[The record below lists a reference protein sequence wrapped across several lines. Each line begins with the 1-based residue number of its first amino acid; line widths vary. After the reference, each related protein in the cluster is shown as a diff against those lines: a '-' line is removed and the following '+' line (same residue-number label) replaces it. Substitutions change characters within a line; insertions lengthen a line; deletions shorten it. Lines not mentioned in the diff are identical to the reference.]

1 MARHLSALKRARQ
14 NEKRRLR
21 NQSRKTR
28 VKNVVRQVRQAV
40 AQKNAEEAQ
49 AALQSAIPTIA
60 RVAGKGTLHWRA
72 AARKISR
79 LTRQV
84 NALLSEAVSSK
95 SSFGWSRQE
104 LFHLCSLLLTA
115 SLRSTILSP
124 RSHLQ
129 QGPLQP
135 QPGLAGAGLQLQ
147 IDLVQHGTGGCAEP
161 PREASA
167 CCARLF
173 TFHGAG

>member
-49 AALQSAIPTIA
+49 AALKSAIPTIV

-84 NALLSEAVSSK
+84 NAL
-95 SSFGWSRQE
+95 
-104 LFHLCSLLLTA
+104 T
-115 SLRSTILSP
+115 SP
-124 RSHLQ
+124 
-129 QGPLQP
+129 
-135 QPGLAGAGLQLQ
+135 A
-147 IDLVQHGTGGCAEP
+147 
-161 PREASA
+161 
-167 CCARLF
+167 
-173 TFHGAG
+173 